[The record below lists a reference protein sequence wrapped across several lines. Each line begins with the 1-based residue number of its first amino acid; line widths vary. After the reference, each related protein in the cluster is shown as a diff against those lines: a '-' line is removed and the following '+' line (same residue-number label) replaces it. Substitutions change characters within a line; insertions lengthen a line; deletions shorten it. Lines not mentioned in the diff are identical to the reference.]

1 MLNFLKKQG
10 PPGPADPKLL
20 EAVKAYI
27 NAHFEPE
34 VQASM
39 VGSAEDVSFDLDE
52 ALYAPSA
59 EESVPM
65 GFAPLVDET
74 AEEIS
79 FDYDEPA
86 KQKKYLINHSYSAKK
101 ASYKMSAPAAAPS
114 PAYGMG
120 SAVPKDLDD
129 VIRHMDAGFSETL
142 LKLIDLSGEKDSTI
156 YKRANVDRRLFSK
169 IRSNPDYKPSKATA
183 VAFAIALKLNV
194 KETNDLIGRAGYVLS
209 HSSVADLIAEFFINN
224 EDYDIGRLN
233 EVLYACDQ
241 PLLGGA

>member
-1 MLNFLKKQG
+1 MLDIFKKSG
-10 PPGPADPKLL
+10 PPGPPDPQLL

-27 NAHFEPE
+27 DAHFEPE

-39 VGSAEDVSFDLDE
+39 VRPAEDVSFDLD
-52 ALYAPSA
+52 AAK
-59 EESVPM
+59 ESVPM
-65 GFAPLVDET
+65 GFAPLS
-74 AEEIS
+74 AEEDEEL
-79 FDYDEPA
+79 FDDVSVE
-86 KQKKYLINHSYSAKK
+86 QKKYFINHSYSAKK
-101 ASYKMSAPAAAPS
+101 ASYKMSELS
-114 PAYGMG
+114 PAYGAG

-183 VAFAIALKLNV
+183 LAFAIALKLNV

-209 HSSVADLIAEFFINN
+209 RSSKADLIAEFFINN
-224 EDYDIGRLN
+224 KDYDIVRLN